1 MQLRGE
7 LLPCQGCSEA
17 KELRNRT
24 KLFTNNRADKPFG
37 EFFVDLTGPKPVSS
51 RGGNKYMLIVRDDF
65 SWYTQVFSSEVKT
78 NQQSIFRSISLKSL
92 PVKLRWQ
99 GATLEESS
107 MRGNL
112 DSYVGERRF
121 DKNLQR
127 VTPPNMTASPN
138 AR

>member
-37 EFFVDLTGPKPVSS
+37 EFFVDLTGPKPVSA

-107 MRGNL
+107 MRRDL
-112 DSYVGERRF
+112 DPYVGERRF

>member
-1 MQLRGE
+1 
-7 LLPCQGCSEA
+7 
-17 KELRNRT
+17 
-24 KLFTNNRADKPFG
+24 
-37 EFFVDLTGPKPVSS
+37 
-51 RGGNKYMLIVRDDF
+51 MLIVRDDF

-107 MRGNL
+107 MRRDL
-112 DSYVGERRF
+112 DPYVGERRF